1 MQKKKSQIETKSP
14 QTELFYSDEFSKIP
28 VENTPL
34 RTQWAVMYE
43 FLHGI
48 ILWPS
53 LLKTSQLSFFVQ
65 VKSE

>member
-34 RTQWAVMYE
+34 RTQ
-43 FLHGI
+43 
-48 ILWPS
+48 
-53 LLKTSQLSFFVQ
+53 
-65 VKSE
+65 